1 MKPSPEVM
9 APPAEGPAASPSRVL
24 GLGAPVSR
32 AFLLGSAA
40 AVFAAHVALW
50 LWVSWSRGPAFL
62 ELLNRWDSNHYTNII
77 REGYSGELWAFFPL
91 YPMTV
96 RAVAGVLGVE
106 RVQVLGALLSSAA
119 FLGFAWL
126 VAGARE
132 REEWPEGLVPRTRLG
147 WLFFVLAPASY
158 VFHSH
163 HTESLFLL
171 LSALALFSG
180 AMRRPRWAGL
190 FAGLCVLTRNQGA
203 FVVLATAVLSAM
215 CEQGRARRLRAF
227 VVVGALGALGA
238 LGLLAFEYG
247 ASGTPLAFL
256 NAQSGW
262 HRADSVAA
270 VFKTFVFGNPWQNP
284 TAPHLLRYG
293 VYWVL
298 LLGTYF
304 LVRRQPALGLYA
316 ALSLGVMLLQGEVA
330 NVFRF
335 GTVVFPV
342 LFFLG
347 DRCAR
352 RPVWFQAVVV
362 VALLALNLATARGY
376 AVGRWAY

>member
-1 MKPSPEVM
+1 M
-9 APPAEGPAASPSRVL
+9 APPAEGSAASASGEL

-40 AVFAAHVALW
+40 AVFAAHLALW

-62 ELLNRWDSNHYTNII
+62 ELLNRWDSNHYTTII
-77 REGYSGELWAFFPL
+77 RDGYSGELWAFFPL

-126 VAGARE
+126 MARARE
-132 REEWPEGLVPRTRLG
+132 REDGPEGLVPRTRLG
-147 WLFFVLAPASY
+147 WLCFVLAPASY

-180 AMRRPRWAGL
+180 ARRRPGWAGV

-203 FVVLATAVLSAM
+203 FVVLATAVLAALG
-215 CEQGRARRLRAF
+215 EQERARRPRAF
-227 VVVGALGALGA
+227 VRVGVLGALGA
-238 LGLLAFEYG
+238 LGFLAFEYG
-247 ASGTPLAFL
+247 ASGSPLAFL
-256 NAQSGW
+256 HAQSGW
-262 HRADSVAA
+262 HRADSVAS

-298 LLGTYF
+298 LLGTFF
-304 LVRRQPALGLYA
+304 LARRQPALGLYS

-335 GTVVFPV
+335 GTVVFP
-342 LFFLG
+342 LFFFLG

-352 RPVWFQAVVV
+352 RPAWFQAGVV